1 MKIKVSNI
9 TYNLYDAET
18 NPNNDLTPQDFD
30 LPSELMLDEEIENL
44 EEDLVDTINSHT
56 GFEVDKFEYQV
67 IS

>member
-9 TYNLYDAET
+9 TYNLHDGET

-30 LPSELMLDEEIENL
+30 LPTELMLEEEIENL

-56 GFEVDKFEYQV
+56 GFEVDKFDFEV